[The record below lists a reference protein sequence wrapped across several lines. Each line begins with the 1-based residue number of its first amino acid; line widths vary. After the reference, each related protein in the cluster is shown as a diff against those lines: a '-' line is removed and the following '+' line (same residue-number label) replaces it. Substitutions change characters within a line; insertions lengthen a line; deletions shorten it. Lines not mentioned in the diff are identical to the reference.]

1 MFSPLSRRLP
11 TLTTGDVW
19 TSTRHLLPGAR
30 TGCRL
35 PPPPPPPPSQ
45 HVAKV
50 SPGLLA
56 SRERVQTAPHIW
68 ARVVRPYTALNPQT
82 NLFAGRQIQNLR
94 ASANLYKMGPRS
106 HSGRLVRLSHSRRWD
121 KVRTPARRGGEGEGG
136 HEQLVAP
143 CAQAT
148 LRLQLLPGS
157 LLRDG
162 ACCRKRI
169 DMHMWVCRCN
179 RQGQDQVRG

>member
-1 MFSPLSRRLP
+1 M
-11 TLTTGDVW
+11 
-19 TSTRHLLPGAR
+19 PGAR

-56 SRERVQTAPHIW
+56 SRERVQTGPQIW
-68 ARVVRPYTALNPQT
+68 ARVVKPT
-82 NLFAGRQIQNLR
+82 NKICGQANSIPENQNLR

-106 HSGRLVRLSHSRRWD
+106 HSARLVRLSQRACHCSRRWD
-121 KVRTPARRGGEGEGG
+121 KVRTPARKGGEGEGG

-179 RQGQDQVRG
+179 RQGQDQFRG